1 METSNTNKNPVGR
14 PLKFKNE
21 KELQK
26 KVDAWLKKCKKE
38 ERPLTI
44 TGLALALDTTR
55 DVLID
60 YENREEFSYTIKKAK
75 ARVEGFVERKLMG
88 GGHPAGPIFNLKNN
102 FKKWEDKTIVDNPAE
117 AKYHQDVDKL
127 REKVYGK
134 VESVKKKKK

>member
-75 ARVEGFVERKLMG
+75 LVCENYAEEFLFHGKNVVG
-88 GGHPAGPIFNLKNN
+88 AIFNLKNN
-102 FKKWEDKTIVDNPAE
+102 YGWKEKQEIEHKGGVIINLDK
-117 AKYHQDVDKL
+117 
-127 REKVYGK
+127 
-134 VESVKKKKK
+134 